1 MSTKNNMDFKQIKY
15 DITLFLWKC
24 YDVKTNDV
32 GGVSDPD
39 VL

>member
-1 MSTKNNMDFKQIKY
+1 MDFKQIKY
-15 DITLFLWKC
+15 VITLFLWKC
-24 YDVKTNDV
+24 CDVKTNDV